1 MREFLELYTPK
12 DHVGRIQSGTR
23 TFKGKLYCNLNDNEK
38 EHHNIFQTKGNYFEN
53 DQSFTS
59 FLQSCE

>member
-12 DHVGRIQSGTR
+12 DHVGRIQSDTR
-23 TFKGKLYCNLNDNEK
+23 TFKGKLYCNVNDNEK
-38 EHHNIFQTKGNYFEN
+38 EYYNIFQRKGNDFKN
-53 DQSFTS
+53 DELFTS